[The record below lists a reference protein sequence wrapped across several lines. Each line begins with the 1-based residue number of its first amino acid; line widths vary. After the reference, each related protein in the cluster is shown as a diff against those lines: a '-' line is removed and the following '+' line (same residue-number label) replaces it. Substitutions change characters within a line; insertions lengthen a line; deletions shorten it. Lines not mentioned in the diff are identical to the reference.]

1 MAETLGNLYYTL
13 GLDDLE
19 FKQKLGE
26 AIKQVETLDQA
37 ANHLASI
44 RLKTLKPPSIDTS
57 GIRGLKGE
65 LQALEKQWS
74 MLNVTQR
81 RGTEGQGI
89 LARFKE
95 LKTEAGNYAGTLNQ
109 TVKALSNSANA
120 HAKFNHAISLTNR
133 GLSEQKNILSGMT
146 GTLARYFG
154 GFALLN
160 FAKQI
165 AVTTGEFQQLD
176 VAFRILLQSKSK
188 ADALMSQ
195 MVETAATTPFGLKE
209 VATGAKQLI
218 AYGFAAEDINA
229 TLIRLGNIAS
239 GLGLPLERL
248 TYLYGTTMTQGRLYT
263 RDLMQF
269 TTSGIPMLQG
279 LADLFGVTT
288 DEVNAMVEAG
298 KVGFP
303 EVQKVIENLTNEG
316 GKFFNL
322 MQEQSNTITGKI
334 SNLADAW
341 DVMFVNIGKANNGVI
356 SGAIDGTKF
365 LVENYEAVHSILKSL
380 IVTYGAYKATLIA
393 IAAIQKAKNLTENI
407 RLMMMFRKELGLATA
422 AQQAFNSATKV
433 NPYILIG
440 SVLIGI
446 ITMLIS
452 FSGASNKAA
461 EASAKLSENINQET
475 KQLDELFGQLKNA
488 KEETEDR
495 NKAIESINNKYGSY
509 LGNLLNEKSTVEEI
523 GKAYNLAKKSIIEFE
538 IEKSKGEYLDIPLR
552 NLTESTSEFYN
563 ALENFSKELDDETQ
577 RGKFKAYI
585 DQIVNAVKEG
595 DQFDINEVY
604 DAFRAAQSDGEY
616 KSVQDWLTAFR
627 EDREKYGLNDIDII
641 NKVGGLDVSGLSGF
655 GKQIEIYSKSL
666 SKAKIEFEEFGKAY
680 ADALSSDVKIVD
692 PFQNI
697 DNEIEKT
704 KKLISELQQDLSNL
718 LSGKTKSK
726 DYVKDIDETTKLL
739 KDAQDKLNIL
749 LGKTGKEGS
758 KDPRVEALEQ
768 QIVLLQEAQSMYKEL
783 QKYLPD
789 DEAKVKL
796 SGLKAFSGIDFALS
810 FDTQILGKIGEIE
823 AISQEE
829 GKKARESFDKG
840 LRSEESNALMED
852 VKKSFK
858 DVEDYIKNY
867 KANFDLYEQILGVT
881 GDDTFAL
888 KIAFDTEFKGDP
900 LTVMKDELKK
910 ISGLSYDDILKL
922 DTSSFDKLKDNVK
935 NLFKSIK
942 SESNSKLVDFT
953 KLIAEFQTA
962 EEKITAI
969 KAAGERE
976 RADITANMT
985 GEMQKKALAASTEK
999 ENQAV
1004 NKLLDELI
1012 KGSDL
1017 WIKVFSDASRKSVVE
1032 IQRILTEAQN
1042 LYDYLENTDANNIIA
1057 GFGFSEEELKRLK
1070 QSPEDIERLGK
1081 AIKDLKKELNAQNP
1095 FQTFANDLEDGL
1107 KKITAG
1113 FNKGG
1118 KEGALSLADGLG
1130 DVSGALQAVTPH
1142 IQKFGDDLSTI
1153 FGDSNIGYAIDN
1165 VIQLAGGVM
1174 EAGKGIAEGVAGIAS
1189 GNPMMIAQGVTSL
1202 VSGIAKVFTI
1212 GKKVKAQN
1220 KEMRDE
1226 LAKRQLDSYLA
1237 EYEINQLYRERYDW
1251 DKKIGESTLSNLARQ
1266 GAELKKQSSANA
1278 KEQQDLWNKL
1288 MGTEYKANE
1297 TYKHGTLFRKAK
1309 IITDWEGLQGK
1320 SWEEIEV
1327 LAAAGKL
1334 SDEGMKYYEA
1344 LKKAKEEG
1352 EDLAQR
1358 QEEYLE
1364 LARETFTGTAY
1375 SGIVD
1380 GIIDGFKAGKSSAA
1394 DFADTFESLMKTAV
1408 QQSLKLY
1415 AEEQMRDWYEEYA
1428 RLAEDGL
1435 TEEEIKLLRSKYMS
1449 LVDDISKKNDDLENI
1464 TGVSTADDKQ
1474 SGLSQG
1480 IKGESE
1486 ETASLRN
1493 SYLNA
1498 IRGSVSSMELYM
1510 KNIDLN
1516 TAGIYQA
1523 MGGSPTVTT
1532 INTIPPEIL
1541 TTISEPFK
1549 LNNSL
1554 LASIDANM
1562 ANVHSISANALAQL
1576 VMIQANTYNTAM
1588 ATRDA
1593 VEELKGVISPGH
1605 PKGGNGIKV
1614 WA

>member
-1 MAETLGNLYYTL
+1 MAEKLNTLYYAL
-13 GLDDLE
+13 GIDDTI
-19 FKQKLGE
+19 FRAKLTE
-26 AIKQVETLDQA
+26 AIRQVSELDRAVHQVSKM
-37 ANHLASI
+37 HLPSM
-44 RLKTLKPPSIDTS
+44 KTPPIDTT
-57 GIRGLKGE
+57 GIRGLKND
-65 LQALEKQWS
+65 LQNLEKQWTT
-74 MLNVTQR
+74 LNITQR
-81 RGTEGQGI
+81 RGIEGQVVMNK
-89 LARFKE
+89 FKE

-109 TVKALSNSANA
+109 TVKALGRGADA
-120 HAKFNHAISLTNR
+120 HGKFNRSLILTNK
-133 GLSEQKNILSGMT
+133 GLVDQKNILSGMT
-146 GTLARYFG
+146 GTLAHYFG

-160 FAKQI
+160 FAKQV
-165 AVTTGEFQQLD
+165 ATTTGEFQQLD
-176 VAFRILLQSKSK
+176 VAFRTLLQSKSK
-188 ADALMSQ
+188 ADVLMSQ
-195 MVETAATTPFGLKE
+195 MVETAATTPFSLKE
-209 VATGAKQLI
+209 VASGAKQLI

-279 LADLFGVTT
+279 LADLFGVST
-288 DEVNAMVEAG
+288 DEVNKMVEAG

-322 MQEQSNTITGKI
+322 MQEQSKAITGKI

-341 DVMFVNIGKANNGVI
+341 DVMLSNIGKANDGVI
-356 SGAIDGTKF
+356 SGAIDSAKF
-365 LVENYEAVHSILKSL
+365 LVENYEAVYNILKSL
-380 IVTYGAYKATLIA
+380 IVTYGVYKATLIA

-422 AQQAFNSATKV
+422 AQQAFNTASKV
-433 NPYILIG
+433 NPYIMLASVIIG
-440 SVLIGI
+440 VVTALYSFTSSAREANRELEGLAKVNKEAGDEFDKQAAKIDRLKKVLDDSNTSYEQKRKAIDELKQI
-446 ITMLIS
+446 IP
-452 FSGASNKAA
+452 GYNASLDEEGKLVNSNTDAIKAYLTQLEKQIKLKAA
-461 EASAKLSENINQET
+461 QEELEELYRKKRQQEKDKIKLEEREKTAKKYLDSVTPKEGDSKVGSFIAKNVFGDNSVTAGAGAAFNNAKKGVENINS
-475 KQLDELFGQLKNA
+475 ELERTSELITGL
-488 KEETEDR
+488 E
-495 NKAIESINNKYGSY
+495 
-509 LGNLLNEKSTVEEI
+509 EEI
-523 GKAYNLAKKSIIEFE
+523 TSGSTTVTENGIAKTLAEQIKVARENVKALKTELTNLQTGK
-538 IEKSKGEYLDIPLR
+538 
-552 NLTESTSEFYN
+552 TESPNY
-563 ALENFSKELDDETQ
+563 AK
-577 RGKFKAYI
+577 
-585 DQIVNAVKEG
+585 
-595 DQFDINEVY
+595 DIE
-604 DAFRAAQSDGEY
+604 A
-616 KSVQDWLTAFR
+616 
-627 EDREKYGLNDIDII
+627 
-641 NKVGGLDVSGLSGF
+641 
-655 GKQIEIYSKSL
+655 
-666 SKAKIEFEEFGKAY
+666 KAK
-680 ADALSSDVKIVD
+680 D
-692 PFQNI
+692 
-697 DNEIEKT
+697 
-704 KKLISELQQDLSNL
+704 
-718 LSGKTKSK
+718 
-726 DYVKDIDETTKLL
+726 L
-739 KDAQDKLNIL
+739 KDAEGILNTL
-749 LGKTGKEGS
+749 LGKLDKGGNPKS
-758 KDPRVEALEQ
+758 PRVEALEQ

-783 QKYLPD
+783 QKYLPE
-789 DEAKVKL
+789 DEAKAKL
-796 SGLKAFSGIDFALS
+796 SGLKAFSGIDFAQS
-810 FDTQILGKIGEIE
+810 FDTQIQGKIWEIE
-823 AISQEE
+823 VISEE
-829 GKKARESFDKG
+829 AGQKAQESFDKG
-840 LRSEESNALMED
+840 LRIGESNALMEG

-858 DVEDYIKNY
+858 DIEDYLKNY

-881 GDDTFAL
+881 GDDAFAV

-910 ISGLSYDDILKL
+910 LSGLSYEDMLKL

-935 NLFKSIK
+935 DLFKSIK

-985 GEMQKKALAASTEK
+985 GEMQKKALAASAEK

-1017 WIKVFSDASRKSVVE
+1017 WIKLFSDASRKSVVE

-1042 LYDYLENTDANNIIA
+1042 LYDYLENTDTDNIVA
-1057 GFGFSEEELKRLK
+1057 GFGFSAEELKRLK
-1070 QSPEDIERLGK
+1070 QSPEDVERLAK
-1081 AIKDLKKELNAQNP
+1081 AIKDLKKELNAENP
-1095 FQTFANDLEDGL
+1095 FQTFANDVEDGL

-1130 DVSGALQAVTPH
+1130 DVSGALQAITPH

-1165 VIQLAGGVM
+1165 VMQLAGGVM
-1174 EAGKGIAEGVAGIAS
+1174 EAGKGIAEGVAGIAT

-1226 LAKRQLDSYLA
+1226 LERRQLDSYLA
-1237 EYEINQLYRERYDW
+1237 EYEINQLYRERYEW

-1266 GAELKKQSSANA
+1266 GEELKKQSSANA

-1334 SDEGMKYYEA
+1334 SEEGMKYYEA

-1394 DFADTFESLMKTAV
+1394 DFADTFEDLMKTAV

-1415 AEEQMRDWYEEYA
+1415 AEEAMRGWYEEYA

-1435 TEEEIKLLRSKYMS
+1435 TEEEIKLLKNKYMA
-1449 LVDDISKKNDDLENI
+1449 LVDDVAQKNDELESI

-1498 IRGSVSSMELYM
+1498 IRGSVLSMELYM

-1516 TAGIYQA
+1516 VAGIYQA
-1523 MGGSPTVTT
+1523 MGGSPNITT
-1532 INTIPPEIL
+1532 INTIPPEIIAA
-1541 TTISEPFK
+1541 ISEPFK
-1549 LNNSL
+1549 MNNDFL
-1554 LASIDANM
+1554 RSIDLNIGNM
-1562 ANVHSISANALAQL
+1562 HSIAANCQAQL
-1576 VMIQANTYNTAM
+1576 VMIQANTLNTANS
-1588 ATRDA
+1588 TRDA
-1593 VEELKGVISPGH
+1593 VMELKGVISPGH
-1605 PKGGNGIKV
+1605 PRGGNAIKV